1 MAEGRVRQR
10 VLLAAVSA
18 SIGAAV
24 GVAAFVVGVLF
35 GGSWFSSAPDAPG
48 IPAQGS
54 PRYERLDCGQF
65 DAVVEF
71 RKAVRSESIYEPTA
85 IREVYTSEDIQGI
98 GVAEQ
103 PRTFNNEQQFVSGV
117 ALWFTETGI
126 AKLREAELR
135 LRELAPS
142 SYVSIH
148 RVRVNGRELELGPA
162 RHLYDLGA
170 TTYPTEDGG
179 FASTSSVAGLFF
191 DDESRTYE
199 QLKSHT
205 RKLLKCE

>member
-1 MAEGRVRQR
+1 MGEGHIREK
-10 VLLAAVSA
+10 LFLAAVS
-18 SIGAAV
+18 SAV
-24 GVAAFVVGVLF
+24 GAVVGIAAFVAAALL
-35 GGSWFSSAPDAPG
+35 GSNWFSSVREHPG
-48 IPAQGS
+48 VPAQGTA
-54 PRYERLDCGQF
+54 RYERLACRQL

-103 PRTFNNEQQFVSGV
+103 PRLFNNEQRFVSGV
-117 ALWFTETGI
+117 ALWFTEPGI
-126 AKLREAELR
+126 TKLREAELR
-135 LRELAPS
+135 LRELGPS

-148 RVRVNGRELELGPA
+148 RVRVNGRELELGTA
-162 RHLYDLGA
+162 RHLLDLGA

-179 FASTSSVAGLFF
+179 FMSASSAVGLFF